1 MLTTRTRTLAAAA
14 VLTLTL
20 VATACGDS
28 DSDGTDGDSNGD
40 VAAEEPASEPSTSAS
55 SGADELGGA
64 GPWTSEQLCALST
77 PDAVQTAFGVDEVE
91 EIAGTLESSPSCR
104 WIDASDPAAP
114 AALGISLYPE
124 FTSERLGADED
135 VEIPGADIAG
145 FSENIGGAANLM
157 TVVGTQALEI
167 TFPVGTE
174 GASEFGSAIASVWV
188 AQQTG

>member
-1 MLTTRTRTLAAAA
+1 MLTTRTRTLATAAA
-14 VLTLTL
+14 LTLTL

-28 DSDGTDGDSNGD
+28 ESDGDSSGG
-40 VAAEEPASEPSTSAS
+40 AAEEPAAEPSASAS
-55 SGADELGGA
+55 AGADELGDAGA
-64 GPWTSEQLCALST
+64 WTSEQLCALST
-77 PDAVQTAFGVDEVE
+77 PDAVQAAFGVNEVE

-135 VEIPGADIAG
+135 VEIPGADMAG
-145 FSENIGGAANLM
+145 YSQNIGGAANLM

-167 TFPVGTE
+167 TFPVGTA
-174 GASEFGSAIASVWV
+174 GASEFGSAIASVWD
-188 AQQTG
+188 ARQSG

>member
-1 MLTTRTRTLAAAA
+1 MPTTTRTSTLATAAA
-14 VLTLTL
+14 LTLTL
-20 VATACGDS
+20 VATACGGSDS
-28 DSDGTDGDSNGD
+28 DSGGDADDS
-40 VAAEEPASEPSTSAS
+40 AAEESAAES

-77 PDAVQTAFGVDEVE
+77 PADVEAAFGVDEVE
-91 EIAGTLESSPSCR
+91 EIVGTLESSPSCR
-104 WIDASDPAAP
+104 WVDSSDPVAAAP
-114 AALGISLYPE
+114 MGVSLYPE

-135 VEIPGADIAG
+135 VVIPGADMAG
-145 FSENIGGAANLM
+145 FSENIGGAASLM

-174 GASEFGSAIASVWV
+174 GASEFGSAIASLWV

>member
-1 MLTTRTRTLAAAA
+1 MLTTRTRTLATAAA
-14 VLTLTL
+14 LTLTL

-28 DSDGTDGDSNGD
+28 ESDGDSSGG
-40 VAAEEPASEPSTSAS
+40 AAEEPAAEPSASAS
-55 SGADELGGA
+55 AGADELGDAGA
-64 GPWTSEQLCALST
+64 WTSEQLCALST

-135 VEIPGADIAG
+135 VEIPGADMAG

-167 TFPVGTE
+167 TFPVGTA

-188 AQQTG
+188 ARQSG